1 MDLDGGEH
9 DLMQHFDLLPCIEI
23 LQSKFQRTYAH
34 GGFSPGQIPY
44 WFTLDGLLYYMD
56 IDEDGKAKIHLPMI
70 DLEKGTPQ
78 CRFSSANLLPG
89 GQNASA
95 SSPGSSRSSTR
106 PTPEYRTTS
115 EVSPTVV
122 RSEIPVSSQSVHYGI
137 PQHMAPSFIPLNSY
151 QIPRSYPPCPI
162 PYHGLQL
169 YNRNMPPSFPLQTN
183 RIGTITSHP
192 IEGSSNLVHS
202 LNAAPQPSRAD
213 SNQPRVPNYPAPQKL
228 RPDAE
233 PTLSFASLL
242 EEVQNVEAALDD
254 MCERFLNEA
263 DFSEAVEDSYPT
275 KAPAISTPVSE
286 DNRQPQTGFAVAPN
300 LKSNNSPDRGFDIK
314 KEPSPVVLDC
324 GSKLTNIQ
332 ETEPNISS
340 NLLLNPAEAS
350 TEEHLV
356 PPQGITPCACQDFPE
371 AQSNVE
377 SIYSPLLES
386 ETTSAN
392 PFYSVASDK
401 PSHTISHTIS
411 SIGSTTEQNH
421 AGIVSCPDSLCDQS
435 ILDNCSRIASQSA
448 SASPGARP
456 DDQMEAS
463 SIDKEPITSSELLHK
478 PSEVP
483 TKEAAISSPH
493 DVLSVACQAF
503 SEIQPKVDLS
513 TPLVPENIPEDSSL
527 VASPVASNKVD
538 PCISPV
544 ETTSEE
550 NQNDAAV
557 DPVSLWRQKLLLKTL
572 QASSP
577 SASIAS
583 HDDQIEPSGINEGSN
598 EISDLLCK
606 PTEESSKS
614 HQGIMPTA
622 CQSSPEIQPDVEKSS
637 PSPELAHETIH
648 GNSTEISLSMS
659 SSLSVPST
667 NNSIAAKRFKKRI
680 ARPGKLK
687 DKLEL
692 NSAQKASNSQD
703 TLSNNQRITSQ
714 KQSLAETGTPAEQT
728 RPDQANMCQEAA
740 VVTSSVKK
748 QVTFGK
754 NTIHI
759 ISSYPDLSPDR
770 DFQASFSSSQP
781 NSWNNEHLKSAFKSK
796 PGSSSS
802 NAWSNRH
809 PQPDFLSKPGSSKLS
824 VKENRYLKSAFRSK
838 PGSSSSEL
846 NVTENRHTEPI
857 LQPRP
862 GFSSSKPNVTGNQY
876 SESTSQSK
884 PGSNSSKL
892 SVTENRYSELNSQSR
907 PGFSSSKL
915 SVTENRYSELNSQ
928 SRPRSSSSKLSVT
941 ENRYSES
948 ASQSRPRSSSSKLS
962 VTENRYSESASQ
974 SRPRSSSS
982 KLSVTEN
989 RYSESASR
997 SRPGYS
1003 SSKLSVI
1010 EDRYSESTS
1019 QSRPGSSSKRGTI
1032 DSHHPETVSESL
1044 PSFNERN
1051 STHNVAPQKHHLSSS
1066 DKGSKVSQMP
1076 VIQKLIGTHKFIP
1089 SAPRS
1094 SFYKHKPLTSRFQ
1107 TSTFNHTTVRAK
1119 PKTYAE
1125 FKKATEESR
1134 QKARN
1139 ARPLHQNKSTS
1150 GIPSRIQNNSSNNPI
1165 NHGDYVSTHYS
1176 NSNNSFNTKAI
1187 KRVVSGMSHD
1197 FHNADCSDS
1206 LPLKKPMPERSIV
1219 NTSSDSHFNT
1229 LTLSYPCTAPE
1240 RQDIFDIPVEYASS
1254 SPLSQSNDSSIQQ
1267 PIQSSGNYFTFTENI
1282 EESDD

>member
-56 IDEDGKAKIHLPMI
+56 IDEDGKVNIHLPMI

-122 RSEIPVSSQSVHYGI
+122 RSEIPVSSQAVHYGI

-213 SNQPRVPNYPAPQKL
+213 SNQPRVPNYSAPQKL

-286 DNRQPQTGFAVAPN
+286 DNRQPQTGFAVVSN
-300 LKSNNSPDRGFDIK
+300 LKLDNSPDRGFDIK

-340 NLLLNPAEAS
+340 NLLLNPAEIS

-356 PPQGITPCACQDFPE
+356 PPQGITPSACQDFPE

-377 SIYSPLLES
+377 SIHSPLLES

-421 AGIVSCPDSLCDQS
+421 ADIVSCPDSLCDQS

-448 SASPGARP
+448 SASPGARA

-463 SIDKEPITSSELLHK
+463 NIDKEPITSSGLLHK

-513 TPLVPENIPEDSSL
+513 TPLAPENIPKDSFL
-527 VASPVASNKVD
+527 VVSPVASNKAD

-637 PSPELAHETIH
+637 PSPELVHETIH
-648 GNSTEISLSMS
+648 GNSTEISLSMA

-667 NNSIAAKRFKKRI
+667 INSTAAIRFKKRI

-692 NSAQKASNSQD
+692 KSAQKASNSQD

-714 KQSLAETGTPAEQT
+714 KHSLAETGTPAEQT

-748 QVTFGK
+748 HVTFGK

-770 DFQASFSSSQP
+770 DFQASLSSSQP
-781 NSWNNEHLKSAFKSK
+781 NSWNNEHLKSVFKSK

-809 PQPDFLSKPGSSKLS
+809 PQPDFLSKPGFSKLS

-838 PGSSSSEL
+838 PESSSSEL
-846 NVTENRHTEPI
+846 NVTEN
-857 LQPRP
+857 
-862 GFSSSKPNVTGNQY
+862 QY
-876 SESTSQSK
+876 SESTSQSR
-884 PGSNSSKL
+884 PGSNSSKLGVTGNHYSESTSQSRSRSSSSKSNVTENRYSESAPRSRPGFRSSKL
-892 SVTENRYSELNSQSR
+892 SVTENQYSES
-907 PGFSSSKL
+907 
-915 SVTENRYSELNSQ
+915 TSQ

-948 ASQSRPRSSSSKLS
+948 AP
-962 VTENRYSESASQ
+962 
-974 SRPRSSSS
+974 
-982 KLSVTEN
+982 
-989 RYSESASR
+989 R
-997 SRPGYS
+997 SRPGFR

-1066 DKGSKVSQMP
+1066 DKEVKVSQMP

-1094 SFYKHKPLTSRFQ
+1094 SLYKHKPLTSRFQ
-1107 TSTFNHTTVRAK
+1107 TSTFNYTTVRAK

-1134 QKARN
+1134 QKACN

-1150 GIPSRIQNNSSNNPI
+1150 GSPSRIQNNSSNNPI

-1219 NTSSDSHFNT
+1219 NASSDSHFNT

-1240 RQDIFDIPVEYASS
+1240 RQDIFDIPAEYASS
-1254 SPLSQSNDSSIQQ
+1254 SPLSQSNDSIQQ
-1267 PIQSSGNYFTFTENI
+1267 HIQSSGNYFTFTENI